1 MFFLHSLITA
11 LILALVTP
19 AAHSLLRLV
28 GDSAFV
34 LDLGSFLQA

>member
-1 MFFLHSLITA
+1 MFSLHSLTKA
-11 LILALVTP
+11 LILALATP

-28 GDSAFV
+28 GDSVFV